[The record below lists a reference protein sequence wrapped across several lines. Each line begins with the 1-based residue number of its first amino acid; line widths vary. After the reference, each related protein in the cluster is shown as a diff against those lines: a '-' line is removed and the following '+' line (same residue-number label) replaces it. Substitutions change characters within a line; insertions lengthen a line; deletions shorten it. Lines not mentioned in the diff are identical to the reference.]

1 MRYSRLICYFFG
13 IAIRVHAS
21 WPLAAAFITVAF
33 AFVILPER
41 FPLWGAGRL
50 WSTGVSI
57 ALCLAVS
64 VLAHEF
70 AHVLVAQRL
79 GIRASTI
86 TLFVFGGVSSMD
98 DEATRPR
105 TELLVSLAGPLTS
118 LSLGLLG
125 GLAITLTHAGGPGLD
140 AALENAAMP
149 VVILYYLALAN
160 LALGVFNLAPAFP
173 LDGGRILSAALWAA
187 TGDRGGALRRASLIG
202 QIGAGLLITYG
213 AYHAMFGSLLSGVW
227 IIGVGVF
234 LMEATAG
241 AGAIDG
247 QIEAPWANEE

>member
-1 MRYSRLICYFFG
+1 MRYSRLLFHFFG
-13 IAIRVHAS
+13 IAVRVHVS
-21 WPLAAAFITVAF
+21 WPLAAAFITIAF

-41 FPLWGAGRL
+41 FPLWSAGRL
-50 WSTGVSI
+50 WSAGAAI

-64 VLAHEF
+64 VFAHEF
-70 AHVLVAQRL
+70 AHVLVARRL

-105 TELLVSLAGPLTS
+105 TELLVSLRRPIGELVFGSPWEDWRSRSHHT
-118 LSLGLLG
+118 G
-125 GLAITLTHAGGPGLD
+125 GLGLD
-140 AALENAAMP
+140 AALENGVMP
-149 VVILYYLALAN
+149 GVILYYLALTN
-160 LALGVFNLAPAFP
+160 VALGVFNLAPAFP

-187 TGDRGGALRRASLIG
+187 TGDRGRALRRASLIG

-234 LMEATAG
+234 LMEAAAG
-241 AGAIDG
+241 AVDGAGDLRRKL
-247 QIEAPWANEE
+247 ES

>member
-1 MRYSRLICYFFG
+1 MRYSRLLFHFSG
-13 IAIRVHAS
+13 IAVRVHVS

-50 WSTGVSI
+50 WSTGASI

-64 VLAHEF
+64 VLVHEF
-70 AHVLVAQRL
+70 AHVLVARRL
-79 GIRASTI
+79 GIRVSTI
-86 TLFVFGGVSSMD
+86 TLFVFGGVSSME
-98 DEATRPR
+98 DEAARPR
-105 TELLVSLAGPLTS
+105 TELLVSLAGPLAS

-140 AALENAAMP
+140 SALENEAMP
-149 VVILYYLALAN
+149 GVILYYLAIAN
-160 LALGVFNLAPAFP
+160 LALGIFNLAPAFP

-187 TGDRGGALRRASLIG
+187 TGDRERALRRASLIG
-202 QIGAGLLITYG
+202 QIGSALLITYG
-213 AYHAMFGSLLSGVW
+213 AYEAIFGSLLSGVW

-234 LMEATAG
+234 LMEAAAG
-241 AGAIDG
+241 AGGSA
-247 QIEAPWANEE
+247 E

>member
-1 MRYSRLICYFFG
+1 MRYSRLLVHFFG
-13 IAIRVHAS
+13 IAVRVHVS

-33 AFVILPER
+33 AFVLLPER

-50 WSTGVSI
+50 WSAGAAI

-70 AHVLVAQRL
+70 AHVLVARRL

-125 GLAITLTHAGGPGLD
+125 GLAIALTHGGGPGLD
-140 AALENAAMP
+140 AALENAVMP
-149 VVILYYLALAN
+149 IVILYYLALTN

-187 TGDRGGALRRASLIG
+187 TGDRGRALQRASLIG
-202 QIGAGLLITYG
+202 QIGAALLITYG
-213 AYHAMFGSLLSGVW
+213 AYHAIFGSLLSGVW

-234 LMEATAG
+234 LMEAAAG
-241 AGAIDG
+241 TDGAVG
-247 QIEAPWANEE
+247 PHKIEK